1 MSKPGPSRQPYSSK
15 PQLSEPEV
23 EFNESNG
30 INKYL
35 KELLDPMAF
44 AAYKLLFEQNDIPT
58 PLLKQIK
65 RLQDNST
72 FKETKPEII
81 LMIVRSIED
90 TLREKGYKGSF
101 KAVKPSSVSQS
112 EVSDGAAAAALT
124 PEEEF
129 KNFLETH
136 LEEAALTK
144 YKESFEAG
152 EIPNELYQQIKKY
165 KKKSFRRFPEETNI
179 DFIKEL
185 KVFLRT
191 KGVTFPGDDM
201 SALSHVAK
209 LTEPGSWVDVV
220 GSKLPV
226 DTGPVL
232 VTVLPTPGV
241 SNVHG
246 EQSSPPLLNRGAL
259 LWAIRNASV
268 QTDAD
273 VGSKSEKPIEVGA
286 VFRTSHNLDRLF
298 SKIAFTSK
306 EVGRITEKTVTEAE
320 HFLPLEDF
328 RVFANPPELKIKFQ
342 TKERTFTDSAGKVA
356 TVRQQCTFD
365 ATTGKI
371 RLVLL
376 GRDIRNTT
384 FSFESEYKLDGDE
397 IVFDPYVPSLSDEK
411 ESTSQHEFLK
421 ETRERKTGPVPIFN
435 MWMYL
440 NKWGDKLPAVDKLPD
455 VDHKSSVTQLKR
467 KLAAVTDFIQEQK
480 RPKEIGGVPQFEI
493 VDGKKT
499 PVYEFH
505 LYEPEQGNL
514 AQVAE
519 IIKNLPS
526 LDQYT
531 ERMKKINKDYNDWLY
546 GNRKLEKTIDK
557 QDVEVVGREYHKSH
571 VGVEAKSIID
581 FYISEG
587 YLSGDVLG
595 MIQEFKIKKKD
606 TQEKK
611 THDVDYLHITE
622 NFGLYLPYNLSFMLR
637 YNQKF
642 AGFIPTPERLA
653 LTSENIGQFSEFVH
667 MFRSMVFSTVSLYK
681 KCVGSSEKTNFVF
694 PFRRTYMNQDSMLVA
709 TSVQFDPSVEQN
721 RDCLKIVESGSYPLL
736 QLLRLRE
743 PLYYQLVDQYNP
755 AAYKDDLDVCV
766 YENNPQLQSAFK
778 KIKEEMRA
786 KKDKELDRRNPVEV
800 KPSTVPP
807 STPPRSGLAALVEPS
822 GPLSTGPQVTFF
834 LDDSPSVPPSVPPRS
849 GLAAIVEPSRPL
861 VTFVLDDSPS
871 VPPSVPPRSGL
882 AALAGLSNLPDRTVR
897 VVDLE
902 PVESVYKPIKPVVVF
917 TLGPDPVPSRPF
929 AWGKVQT
936 TESETEEKGF
946 PTLGKLTAEQIAERQ
961 ENLRKVGLG
970 SIKTIRDAEEKREK
984 EEFKKLQEFKKIE
997 EEIEKQKELR
1007 KLNPKSEKL
1016 KSNDPASMNEPKEK
1030 LKAEIKHLWKRIA
1043 KLEYNDIKDR
1053 VKPQVEVEIDL
1064 PENSFRLHK
1073 HGKGD
1078 GPEMFALLRRRDQMI
1093 ATRVKEELDRME
1105 EEYYM
1110 NFPPHSEWPK
1120 LSYDDL
1126 TTHRETYDRINA
1138 LFERKKADVEHRN
1151 YRPRGQIDHKK
1162 LLAAKKERLG
1172 LDNFLDEDS
1181 FVGPSDEKND
1191 EVSFVWP
1198 SDEKND
1204 EEDED
1209 EDL

>member
-1 MSKPGPSRQPYSSK
+1 MSKPGPSRQPFTPSKSQLSK
-15 PQLSEPEV
+15 PKV
-23 EFNESNG
+23 EFNESSG

-35 KELLDPMAF
+35 KELLDPTAF
-44 AAYKLLFEQNDIPT
+44 ATYKLLFEQNDLHTGKAKELIS
-58 PLLKQIK
+58 PLLKQIE
-65 RLQDNST
+65 RLQDDST

-81 LMIVRSIED
+81 LMIVGLIED

-136 LEEAALTK
+136 LEEAALRK
-144 YKESFEAG
+144 YKESFEAD

-165 KKKSFRRFPEETNI
+165 KKKSLTRFPEETNI

-191 KGVTFPGDDM
+191 KGITFPGDDM
-201 SALSHVAK
+201 SALSRVAK

-246 EQSSPPLLNRGAL
+246 PLLNRGAL

-268 QTDAD
+268 QTDTD

-342 TKERTFTDSAGKVA
+342 TKERTFTDSTGNVA
-356 TVRQQCTFD
+356 TVSQQCTFD

-376 GRDIRNTT
+376 GRDIKRAI
-384 FSFESEYKLDGDE
+384 FSFESEYKLVGDE

-440 NKWGDKLPAVDKLPD
+440 NKWGEGLPTVNYM
-455 VDHKSSVTQLKR
+455 SSVTQLKK
-467 KLAAVTDFIQEQK
+467 KLAAVTEFLQEQK

-499 PVYEFH
+499 LVFEYH
-505 LYEPEQGNL
+505 LYEPELGNL

-519 IIKNLPS
+519 IIKNLQS
-526 LDQYT
+526 LEQYK
-531 ERMKKINKDYNDWLY
+531 ERMKKINEYYNDWLW
-546 GNRKLEKTIDK
+546 GNRDEFKKTIDE
-557 QDVEVVGREYHKSH
+557 QDVEVVVGREYHKSH
-571 VGVEAKSIID
+571 VSVEAKSIID
-581 FYISEG
+581 FYRREG

-595 MIQEFKIKKKD
+595 MIQQFKIEKED
-606 TQEKK
+606 TQAQK

-642 AGFIPTPERLA
+642 AGFRSTPERLA
-653 LTSENIGQFSEFVH
+653 LTRENIGQFSEFVH

-709 TSVQFDPSVEQN
+709 SSVQFDPSVEHN
-721 RDCLKIVESGSYPLL
+721 RDCLKIVESRSYPLL

-766 YENNPQLQSAFK
+766 YENNPQLYSLQSAFD
-778 KIKEEMRA
+778 KIKEKMQA
-786 KKDKELDRRNPVEV
+786 KKDEEFARRNPVKVE
-800 KPSTVPP
+800 PSTVPP
-807 STPPRSGLAALVEPS
+807 STPHRSGLAALVEPS
-822 GPLSTGPQVTFF
+822 R
-834 LDDSPSVPPSVPPRS
+834 PRS
-849 GLAAIVEPSRPL
+849 TVPL
-861 VTFVLDDSPS
+861 VIFVLDDSPS
-871 VPPSVPPRSGL
+871 VPPSVPHRSGL
-882 AALAGLSNLPDRTVR
+882 AALAGLSDLPDRTVR

-902 PVESVYKPIKPVVVF
+902 PVESVYKPIEPVRVF

-936 TESETEEKGF
+936 TESETEEKDF

-961 ENLRKVGLG
+961 ESMSKSGLG
-970 SIKTIRDAEEKREK
+970 SIKKIKAAEEKRK
-984 EEFKKLQEFKKIE
+984 QEELKKLQESDKLKEQIE
-997 EEIEKQKELR
+997 IQKQLR
-1007 KLNPKSEKL
+1007 KLKAEFK
-1016 KSNDPASMNEPKEK
+1016 DPRSVGPLGVDEDKEK
-1030 LKAEIKHLWKRIA
+1030 LKAMIKHLWKRIA
-1043 KLEYNDIKDR
+1043 RLEYDDIKDR
-1053 VKPQVEVEIDL
+1053 VKPQVEEEINL

-1073 HGKGD
+1073 LGKQN
-1078 GPEMFALLRRRDQMI
+1078 GPEMIALLRRRDQMI
-1093 ATRVKEELDRME
+1093 KTRVSEELERMK
-1105 EEYYM
+1105 EEYYTF
-1110 NFPPHSEWPK
+1110 FPPHSEWPK
-1120 LSYDDL
+1120 LKDL
-1126 TTHRETYDRINA
+1126 ESIHQTYLRKKSE
-1138 LFERKKADVEHRN
+1138 FERKKAAKEGRN
-1151 YRPRGQIDHKK
+1151 FKSRAPRNRQKRLD
-1162 LLAAKKERLG
+1162 AK
-1172 LDNFLDEDS
+1172 N
-1181 FVGPSDEKND
+1181 
-1191 EVSFVWP
+1191 
-1198 SDEKND
+1198 
-1204 EEDED
+1204 EEDDD
-1209 EDL
+1209 ENFFVMQNMFR